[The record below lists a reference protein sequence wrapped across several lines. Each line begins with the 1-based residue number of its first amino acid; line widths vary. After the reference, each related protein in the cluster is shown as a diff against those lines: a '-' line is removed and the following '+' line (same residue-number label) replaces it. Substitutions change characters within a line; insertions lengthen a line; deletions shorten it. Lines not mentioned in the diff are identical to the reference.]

1 MSVVRWPI
9 SLLAFALLFLIVAP
23 GIAGQVVGESWT
35 SPTYGFNVSWAG
47 TTWQPT
53 PEGTLTAVGP
63 ERLDRLH
70 LVNGTSSLYFEGAT
84 RYQGD
89 LSSCV
94 GAEANLLAQETG
106 VSGIRPYRDPR
117 GVPLAASGPD
127 VEAAAFTLTLMAGM
141 EELELV
147 DYVECRVL
155 VPGEAVLIVTLVTEP
170 SGFPD
175 ELASART
182 VIDSI
187 SFESDRPV
195 DPLLA
200 YGGWIEA
207 AQRRPSV
214 AGPLSGELEF
224 GPDTLAVARAGV
236 DAPDLYARAEFA
248 VPAPEIDSWDIGLG
262 FRDSGEEEQ
271 LRLVIDSAGNWFFK
285 DGLGDVIAGGA
296 VDDVDASPA
305 GSNVIEIVA
314 VGDVGYF
321 AFNERLVGELDLS
334 TRAAGGDVFV
344 GAGFFRE
351 DAEEASATS
360 YRDFQVWS
368 LSGLEEDG
376 SGIPTI
382 VFDPAT
388 IGEIVAASSTGA
400 PLAGPAAGDLAQA
413 VGAAAVAA
421 AGVEVEDFV
430 ASATFFNP
438 GDAAAQPWDFGIAFR
453 AQENGDHYRL
463 TIASDG
469 TWEYQI
475 GLQTNL
481 AGGSVPSMSFE
492 EGAANTLEI
501 VVAGNAAA
509 FSLNGAFVSALD
521 ASQLRGASDVWVGS
535 GFHLAD
541 AVAGAITRFADFTVW
556 PVDVSQ
562 LTPDVGQP
570 SAPPTVSGELRPGQI
585 AVELQERDG
594 SGVDGLAVLVESE
607 DATTVSVV
615 TRGASGDEVVVVH
628 RGSCEAISALPAFL
642 LADVDDA
649 GSSETNLAAPLGEL
663 TDGTHSIAIH
673 RSSAEYE
680 TVVACGDVPA
690 GG

>member
-1 MSVVRWPI
+1 
-9 SLLAFALLFLIVAP
+9 
-23 GIAGQVVGESWT
+23 
-35 SPTYGFNVSWAG
+35 
-47 TTWQPT
+47 
-53 PEGTLTAVGP
+53 
-63 ERLDRLH
+63 
-70 LVNGTSSLYFEGAT
+70 
-84 RYQGD
+84 
-89 LSSCV
+89 
-94 GAEANLLAQETG
+94 
-106 VSGIRPYRDPR
+106 
-117 GVPLAASGPD
+117 
-127 VEAAAFTLTLMAGM
+127 
-141 EELELV
+141 
-147 DYVECRVL
+147 
-155 VPGEAVLIVTLVTEP
+155 
-170 SGFPD
+170 
-175 ELASART
+175 

-195 DPLLA
+195 DPLLV

-214 AGPLSGELEF
+214 AGPLSGELAF

-236 DAPDLYARAEFA
+236 DAADLYARAEFTN
-248 VPAPEIDSWDIGLG
+248 PDPEIDSWDIGLG

-285 DGLGDVIAGGA
+285 DGLGELITGGT
-296 VDDVDASPA
+296 VGDVDLSPA

-351 DAEEASATS
+351 DAEEESGTS

-368 LSGLEEDG
+368 LSGLEGDG
-376 SGIPTI
+376 SGVPTTAL
-382 VFDPAT
+382 DPAMF
-388 IGEIVAASSTGA
+388 GEIVAAASTSA
-400 PLAGPAAGDLAQA
+400 PLAGPTAGDLAQA
-413 VGAAAVAA
+413 VGAATVAA

-475 GLQTNL
+475 GMRSDL
-481 AGGSVPSMSFE
+481 AGGNVPSLSFE
-492 EGAANTLEI
+492 EGAANTLELA
-501 VVAGNAAA
+501 VAGDSAA
-509 FSLNGAFVSALD
+509 FSLNGAFVSTLD
-521 ASQLRGASDVWVGS
+521 ASELRGASDVWVGT

-541 AVAGAITRFADFTVW
+541 AVEGAVTRFADFTVW
-556 PVDVSQ
+556 PVDAGQ
-562 LTPDVGQP
+562 LTNAVDQP
-570 SAPPTVSGELRPGQI
+570 SATSTVSGELEPGEI
-585 AVELQERDG
+585 AVELLERDG
-594 SGVDGLAVLVESE
+594 SGVDGLAVLVESD

-615 TRGASGDEVVVVH
+615 TRGASGDEVFVVH

-649 GSSETNLAAPLGEL
+649 GSSETTLEAPLGEL

-673 RSSAEYE
+673 RSAAEYE
-680 TVVACGDVPA
+680 SVVACGDLPA